1 MTPDLAGENSSL
13 PLDEGP
19 AETVPWG
26 DIPRDVQIEI
36 LRELGYSV
44 EENRI
49 LDAAGV
55 PVLDKY
61 TKAQVRL
68 DNLMIVWGSTLLLDN
83 NYVSIASYFEEYGE
97 QL

>member
-1 MTPDLAGENSSL
+1 MTPDLAGEISPL
-13 PLDEGP
+13 PIDEGS

-36 LRELGYSV
+36 IRELGYSV

-49 LDAAGV
+49 LDAAGA
-55 PVLDKY
+55 PVVDKY
-61 TKAQVRL
+61 TRAPVRL

-83 NYVSIASYFEEYGE
+83 NPVSIASYFEEYGE

>member
-1 MTPDLAGENSSL
+1 
-13 PLDEGP
+13 
-19 AETVPWG
+19 
-26 DIPRDVQIEI
+26 
-36 LRELGYSV
+36 
-44 EENRI
+44 
-49 LDAAGV
+49 V

>member
-1 MTPDLAGENSSL
+1 MAPDLAGENSA
-13 PLDEGP
+13 PPIDEAS

-36 LRELGYSV
+36 LRELGYSA

-49 LDAAGV
+49 LDTAGV

-61 TKAQVRL
+61 TRAPVRL

-83 NYVSIASYFEEYGE
+83 NPVSIASYFEEYGE